1 MRSILVAAGA
11 VAILLVGA
19 GAGAGLYAALG
30 PSSES
35 TTTVVQ
41 QDSTAQPVAASS
53 GLSINS
59 IYKRTYQGVVDIKVT
74 QTNDRFGFGGGS
86 SQAEGSGFVYDSKG
100 DIVTNQHVVSG
111 ANTITVSFSNGKE
124 YKAKLV

>member
-19 GAGAGLYAALG
+19 GAGAGIYAALG
-30 PSSES
+30 PPSES

-41 QDSTAQPVAASS
+41 QDSSGQPVAVS
-53 GLSINS
+53 GGVSINS

-74 QTNDRFGFGGGS
+74 QTNDSFGFRGFGGGS

-111 ANTITVSFSNGKE
+111 AN
-124 YKAKLV
+124 